1 MKKELKNM
9 MTDRLKKIEALQN
22 DLNEK
27 INGYRD
33 DLKSGKA
40 HYGHAGDLGHII
52 EMLEELTGKRG

>member
-1 MKKELKNM
+1 MENELKNM

-33 DLKSGKA
+33 DFKSGKA
-40 HYGHAGDLGHII
+40 HYGHAGDLGYII